1 MHECQLRSRKTVV
14 KFNTCHGAMKVLL
27 FSPVCCYRTQAGFAN
42 AGVSGPATT
51 GDNAHLSLPPRPS
64 PPRKPPVNRS
74 AQPQQKEEAHKIN
87 HRIDSRDVRLIN
99 AEGLNVGVVPT
110 RQAIAMAEEAGLD
123 LVEISPDASPPVA
136 KILDYGKFKFQ
147 EQKRLA
153 EARKKQKVI
162 ELKEIKIRPMIDDH
176 DYQVKLKSARRF
188 FEEGDKVKVTL
199 RFRGREMDHQQLGH
213 QLLQRVKGDLGDISK
228 VELEPRSEGRQII
241 MILSPRS
248 KS

>member
-1 MHECQLRSRKTVV
+1 M
-14 KFNTCHGAMKVLL
+14 
-27 FSPVCCYRTQAGFAN
+27 
-42 AGVSGPATT
+42 
-51 GDNAHLSLPPRPS
+51 SLPPRPM

-74 AQPQQKEEAHKIN
+74 AQPQPKDEAHKIN

-99 AEGLNVGVVPT
+99 ATGDNVGVVPT

-123 LVEISPDASPPVA
+123 LVEISPDAKPPVA

-176 DYQVKLKSARRF
+176 DYDVKIRSARRF
-188 FEEGDKVKVTL
+188 FDEGDKVKVTL
-199 RFRGREMDHQQLGH
+199 RFRGREMDHQDLGH
-213 QLLQRVKGDLGDISK
+213 KLLHRVKADLADAAK

-241 MILSPRS
+241 MIMSPRG
-248 KS
+248 KA